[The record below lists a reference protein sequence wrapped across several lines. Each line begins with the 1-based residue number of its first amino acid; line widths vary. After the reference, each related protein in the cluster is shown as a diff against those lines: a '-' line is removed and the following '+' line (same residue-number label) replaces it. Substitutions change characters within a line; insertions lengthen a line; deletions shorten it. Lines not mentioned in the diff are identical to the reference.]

1 MKIII
6 KRAIG
11 HPNYMQHWYGEPEYI
26 CRLTRAL
33 VSYGG
38 GMGGCR
44 HYEYLQHTRIKN
56 GVHRYT
62 RIMKWNGVPTEDVI
76 QLNSRFVVIAEDFYL
91 LKLRYCNRNDQCET
105 EYVISRYR
113 NIELINKRDDE
124 WCIQD

>member
-11 HPNYMQHWYGEPEYI
+11 HPNYMRHWYGEPEYI

-44 HYEYLQHTRIKN
+44 HYEYLKHTRIKD

-62 RIMKWNGVPTEDVI
+62 RIMQWDGTPQHYDI

-91 LKLRYCNRNDQCET
+91 LKLSYYNRNAEIET
-105 EYVISRYR
+105 EYVISRFR
-113 NIELINKRDDE
+113 NIELIDERDDE
-124 WCIQD
+124 WCIKD